1 MIVEIPDPP
10 VILSVV
16 LPILIGVFSFF
27 VYLKIR
33 QFSASNSQNK
43 VDSERLEFYER
54 QLIDMKIKLDSIE
67 IENLDNSYHTTS
79 PVIENNVEERSQDIP
94 TPHTNV
100 VKTTPIPVESR
111 RRAPNMGF
119 DDVIETVLGL
129 ITDKSMTSRDIQVT
143 LGRSREH
150 ISRTMKKLY
159 VDGFVERNIQTKPF
173 SYSITEK
180 GRQRLG
186 VGGSESTQMAPQ
198 VA

>member
-1 MIVEIPDPP
+1 VEIPDPP

-33 QFSASNSQNK
+33 QFSTSNSQNK

-67 IENLDNSYHTTS
+67 IENLDNSYHT
-79 PVIENNVEERSQDIP
+79 PPPGFENDVEERSQDIP
-94 TPHTNV
+94 TPHPNV
-100 VKTTPIPVESR
+100 VKTTPKPVESR

-119 DDVIETVLGL
+119 DDVVETVLGL

-180 GRQRLG
+180 GRQRIG